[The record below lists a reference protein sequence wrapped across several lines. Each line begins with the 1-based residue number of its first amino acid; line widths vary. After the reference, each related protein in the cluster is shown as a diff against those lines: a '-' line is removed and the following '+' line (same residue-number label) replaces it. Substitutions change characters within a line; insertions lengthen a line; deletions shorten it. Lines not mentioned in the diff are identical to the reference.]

1 MRNARHR
8 AIGFRLNALHRTL
21 ERSFHFIQHL
31 NAIRIHDVTDQFHP
45 THIQFNRCHLLSP
58 PWFLGTNV
66 MINDDLPFEG
76 RRYSFLLSDLR
87 ESGLSE
93 NSL

>member
-45 THIQFNRCHLLSP
+45 THIQFYRCHFPFSSLVS
-58 PWFLGTNV
+58 WHKC
-66 MINDDLPFEG
+66 NDK
-76 RRYSFLLSDLR
+76 
-87 ESGLSE
+87 
-93 NSL
+93 